1 MVDFMIISPETTNKN
16 LVEIYP
22 RFILKPTKDLMI
34 RGSDFYAV
42 WLEAKN
48 TWSTS
53 ENDLVDL
60 IDEELESYYK
70 EYREKNQDKI
80 VKVMYMRN
88 TWNGVINTWHK
99 YVKDQCRDT
108 YKPLDEKL
116 IFSNQVTSKEDYSS
130 KKLSYPLEEGK
141 CDSYEELISTLYS
154 EEERHKIEWAIGSI
168 VTGDSKKIQKFLVL
182 YGPPGSGK
190 STILNIVQMLFEG
203 YYSVFDAESLGSA
216 SDAFALE
223 QFRSNPLV
231 AISHDGDLSRIEKN
245 TRINSLVSHETMTVN
260 EKHKSAYFMRFNS
273 FLFMG
278 TNKPVKITDAKSGII
293 RRLIDV
299 RPTGN
304 KLSLTKYNNLMKKIA
319 FELGAIAWHCRDVYL
334 ENPNYYDNYKPIEMM
349 GESNDFYN
357 FVEDSYFAFKKEDG
371 ITLKAAWEMYKKY
384 CEEAKVPYSFS
395 MRVFKSELKNY
406 FRDYDERIKI
416 GDEWVRSYYSGFRKE
431 LIEVDN
437 SPTPKQKDETPLI
450 DLQERPSNLDVY
462 CATCLAQPAT
472 QAGTPTF
479 KWANVKTQ
487 LKDIDSHE
495 LHYLKVPEN
504 MIVIDFDMKDENGNK
519 DLEKNLIEA
528 SKWPKTYAEVSKS
541 GGGLHLHYIYD
552 GDVSQLNPIYDKHI
566 EIKVFTGGSSLRR
579 KLTLCNNEPIKHIS
593 SGLPFKEKKKM
604 INFDGIKNEQALR
617 TIIKNNLN
625 KEYHG
630 NTKQSVTFIFSALE
644 DAYKSGMKYD
654 VSDMKRLVRSFAE
667 MSTNQSE
674 YCTKL
679 VEQMHFKSD
688 EPSDAVENDDRPIVF
703 FDVEVFPNLFLVNW
717 KKQGKD
723 NPVVRMINPSS
734 TDIEKLLQYRLVG
747 FNCRKYDNHMLYARL
762 IGKSCEDLYKMSQQ
776 IIRSESRKGDEGCFF
791 REAYNISYTDI
802 YDYAST
808 KQSLKK
814 WEIKLG
820 IHHQE
825 LGLPWDQ
832 PVPEELWP
840 KVAEY
845 CDNDVISTEA
855 VWDATKD
862 DFTAREILADIA
874 GMTVNDTTNSLTTKI
889 IFEGDKHPQ
898 LVYTDLSKE
907 FPGYKYEKKWN
918 DETTKYERHN
928 WYRGVDVS
936 FGGYVYANPGMYGN
950 VALLDVA
957 SLHPHSIIA
966 LNLFGDYTKNFTA
979 LVDTRVYI
987 KHKQFEEA
995 KKLFNGKLNK
1005 YLDDP
1010 SKAKKLA
1017 KALKIAINSVYG
1029 LTSARFDNPFRDPR
1043 NENNIVALRGALFMK
1058 TLMDNVIAKGFKV
1071 AHIKTDSIK
1080 IPDATPEI
1088 IQYCMDFAKQY
1099 GYTFEHEATYDRMCL
1114 VNDAVYIAKYK
1125 DADECKKK
1133 YGYIPEDNQAESGKW
1148 TATGTQFQIPY
1159 VFKKCFSHESI
1170 EFGDLCETKEVKN
1183 SAIYLNM
1190 NEGKEPID
1198 IYIKL
1203 RDLRAK
1209 PVSNL
1214 TRSETK
1220 LLAENAFLS
1229 DKDIQDKIN
1238 AESLCHQ
1245 FVGRVGLFCPIK
1257 DGCGGGELVKD
1268 VLDKNGNHKFDSVT
1282 GCKGYRWLEAE
1293 YVLNNHL
1300 EDCIDYGYY
1309 DNLVAN
1315 AKEAISSYCDYE
1327 WFVSDDPYQPPE
1339 FVGGHPMYEG
1349 DLPF

>member
-1 MVDFMIISPETTNKN
+1 MVDFMIISPESTNKN

-34 RGSDFYAV
+34 RGGDFYAI
-42 WLEAKN
+42 WLEDKN

-60 IDEELESYYK
+60 VDTELEAYYK
-70 EYREKNQDKI
+70 EYREKHQDKI
-80 VKVMYMRN
+80 IKVMYMRN
-88 TWNGVINTWHK
+88 AWNGVIDKWHK
-99 YVKDQCRDT
+99 YCKDQLRDT

-116 IFSNQVTSKEDYSS
+116 IFSNQITSKEDYSS
-130 KKLSYPLEEGK
+130 KKLSYPLEECK
-141 CDSYEELISTLYS
+141 IEAYEELISTLYS
-154 EEERHKIEWAIGSI
+154 VEERHKIEWAIGSI
-168 VTGDSKKIQKFLVL
+168 VTGDSKRIQKFLVL

-190 STILNIVQMLFEG
+190 STVLNIVQMLFEG

-216 SDAFALE
+216 SAEFALE

-231 AISHDGDLSRIEKN
+231 AISHDGDLSKIEKN

-260 EKHKSAYFMRFNS
+260 EKHKSAYFMKFNC
-273 FLFMG
+273 FLLMG

-304 KLSLTKYNNLMKKIA
+304 KLDLTRYNNLMKKIS
-319 FELGAIAWHCRDVYL
+319 FELGGIACHCRDVYL
-334 ENPNYYDNYKPIEMM
+334 TNPNYYDNYKPIEMM

-357 FVEDSYFAFKKEDG
+357 FIEDAYFAFRKEDG
-371 ITLKAAWEMYKKY
+371 VTLKAAWEMYKTY
-384 CEEAKVPYSFS
+384 CDDAKVPYPFS
-395 MRVFKSELKNY
+395 MRIFKSELKNY
-406 FRDYDERIKI
+406 FRNYDERIKLN
-416 GDEWVRSYYSGFRKE
+416 DEWVRSYYSGFKKE
-431 LIEVDN
+431 LVEFTN
-437 SPTPKQKDETPLI
+437 APTPKEKEIPLI
-450 DLQERPSNLDVY
+450 DLQETSSNLDIF
-462 CATCLAQPAT
+462 CATCPAQLAT
-472 QAGTPTF
+472 QAGTPSF
-479 KWANVKTQ
+479 KWSNVTTQ

-504 MIVIDFDMKDENGNK
+504 LIVIDFDLKDEKGNK
-519 DLEKNLIEA
+519 SLERNLVEA

-552 GDVSQLNPIYDKHI
+552 GDVSQLNPIYSDHI
-566 EIKVFTGGSSLRR
+566 EVKVFTGGSSLRR

-604 INFDGIKNEQALR
+604 INFEGLKNEQALR
-617 TIIKNNLN
+617 TLIKNNLN

-630 NTKQSVTFIFSALE
+630 NTKQSVTFIYSALE
-644 DAYKSGMKYD
+644 DAYNSGMKYD
-654 VSDMKRLVRSFAE
+654 VSDMKRLIRIFAE
-667 MSTNQSE
+667 SSTNQAE
-674 YCTKL
+674 YCSKL

-688 EPSDAVENDDRPIVF
+688 EPNDAVDNENKPIVF

-717 KKQGKD
+717 KKQGKG

-734 TDIEKLLQYRLVG
+734 LDIEALFKYRLVG
-747 FNCRKYDNHMLYARL
+747 FNCRKYDNHILYARY
-762 IGKSCEDLYKMSQQ
+762 IGKSNEELFKLSQR
-776 IIRSESRKGDEGCFF
+776 IINSQSRKGEDSGCF

-802 YDYAST
+802 YDYASV

-814 WEIKLG
+814 WEIQLG

-825 LGLPWDQ
+825 LGLAWDK
-832 PVPEELWP
+832 PVPEDLWP

-855 VWDATKD
+855 VWDATQD
-862 DFTAREILADIA
+862 DFMAREILADIA
-874 GMTVNDTTNSLTTKI
+874 GMTVNDTTNSLTTQI
-889 IFEGDKHPQ
+889 IFQGNKHPQ

-907 FPGYKYEKKWN
+907 FPGYKFEKKWN
-918 DETTKYERHN
+918 EETKKYERHN

-936 FGGYVYANPGMYGN
+936 FGGYVFARPGMYGN

-966 LNLFGDYTKNFTA
+966 LNLFGEYTKNFKD
-979 LVDTRVYI
+979 LVDTRICI
-987 KHKQFEEA
+987 KHKQFDEA
-995 KKLFNGKLNK
+995 KKLFNGKLTK
-1005 YLDDP
+1005 YLDDVHQ
-1010 SKAKKLA
+1010 AKKLA

-1058 TLMDNVIAKGFKV
+1058 TLMDNVIAKGFRV

-1125 DADECKKK
+1125 SAEECEKK
-1133 YGYIPEDNQAESGKW
+1133 YGYIPEDNQAESGQW

-1159 VFKKCFSHESI
+1159 VFKKCFSHEDI
-1170 EFGDLCETKEVKN
+1170 VFGDLCETKEVKN

-1198 IYIKL
+1198 KYIMLKEL
-1203 RDLRAK
+1203 RSMPETELTK
-1209 PVSNL
+1209 P
-1214 TRSETK
+1214 K
-1220 LLAENAFLS
+1220 QKILANNVDIS
-1229 DKDIQDKIN
+1229 DEEIEEKIKEDSKN
-1238 AESLCHQ
+1238 YI
-1245 FVGRVGLFCPIK
+1245 FVGRVGAFCPIK
-1257 DGCGGGELVKD
+1257 SGFGGGELVKD
-1268 VLDKNGNHKFDSVT
+1268 VLDKNGDHKFDSVT
-1282 GCKGYRWLEAE
+1282 GTKGWRWLESE
-1293 YVLNNHL
+1293 YVRNNHL
-1300 EDCIDYGYY
+1300 ENIIDTGYY

-1315 AKEAISSYCDYE
+1315 AKETIGQYCDYE
-1327 WFVSDDPYQPPE
+1327 WFVSDDPYIEPK
-1339 FVGGHPMYEG
+1339 FVADHPLYEG